1 MFDLAA
7 SYSKG
12 VKSVSLRVFFPTW
25 RWGELFR
32 SLSVALREPMEAW
45 YADHVAFAFLA
56 PMAPSERQGV
66 FAPRRISPGL
76 WLFRPCIRHFD
87 NHLREQARK
96 GFYLI
101 QGKSA
106 DSYEG
111 EAPDDR
117 MRHGRPHRTPRR
129 LDPGPARPQ
138 WLRDTV
144 PQGVHIVLSAP
155 RMTGRSL

>member
-1 MFDLAA
+1 MEMGRAISQLECSSPLAHGGRGTRTTWHSPSLA
-7 SYSKG
+7 S
-12 VKSVSLRVFFPTW
+12 
-25 RWGELFR
+25 
-32 SLSVALREPMEAW
+32 
-45 YADHVAFAFLA
+45 
-56 PMAPSERQGV
+56 MAPSERQRCL
-66 FAPRRISPGL
+66 FAPCRICPGL
-76 WLFRPCIRHFD
+76 RLFRLYIRHFD

-117 MRHGRPHRTPRR
+117 MRCGRPHRTPRR